1 MDTNVVSIFVF
12 DKFEFHLKLLPK
24 SVVNIVLYQELV
36 AIFFSKKFGCNYI
49 NKNLNHLSLLQ
60 KPILLQQYLHE
71 N

>member
-36 AIFFSKKFGCNYI
+36 AIFFSK
-49 NKNLNHLSLLQ
+49 NLVAIISI
-60 KPILLQQYLHE
+60 KI
-71 N
+71 